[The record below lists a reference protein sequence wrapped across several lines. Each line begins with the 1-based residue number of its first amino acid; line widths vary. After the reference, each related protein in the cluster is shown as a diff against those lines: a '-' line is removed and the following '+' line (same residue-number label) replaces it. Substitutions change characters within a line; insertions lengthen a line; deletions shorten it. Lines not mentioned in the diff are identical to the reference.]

1 MSKKYTF
8 IDLFAGCG
16 GLSEGFL
23 ESNSFE
29 GLAHVEWEFPMVE
42 TLRNRLYKKWKHSKA
57 EAEKS
62 VVHFDIQKTNELI
75 NGNWRKET
83 KLTYSKTN
91 HDAVIEKGLKGIV
104 GERSVDL
111 IIGGPPCQAYSIAGR
126 AQDKNSMKDDYR
138 NFLFESFVKVV
149 DEFKPKLFVFENVP
163 GMLSAEPGGVKVT
176 ERVFKAFDEIGYQIS
191 IPESLK
197 NNVYSANDFE
207 VPQKRKRLIIVGVD
221 KTQDINLNE
230 IYKYIDK
237 QKSSNKKVVKD
248 VLFGLPKFV
257 PLRNS
262 IKENGKNVSHR
273 LKDDNNVLTKHEP
286 RFHNDRDINIFGKWV
301 AKSMNQKPLP
311 EKIDFYNK
319 LMNKQSK
326 HAKYR
331 NLEWEKPSPTVVA
344 HLYKDGLMFIH
355 PDENQARSITVREA
369 ALLQSF
375 PNDFEF
381 IGSNGYCYKMIGN
394 AVPPKMAKSIAI
406 GIIEYLKNIE

>member
-1 MSKKYTF
+1 M
-8 IDLFAGCG
+8 
-16 GLSEGFL
+16 
-23 ESNSFE
+23 NSSILDSIPF
-29 GLAHVEWEFPMVE
+29 
-42 TLRNRLYKKWKHSKA
+42 Y
-57 EAEKS
+57 
-62 VVHFDIQKTNELI
+62 
-75 NGNWRKET
+75 
-83 KLTYSKTN
+83 LTY
-91 HDAVIEKGLKGIV
+91 IGLFILL
-104 GERSVDL
+104 L
-111 IIGGPPCQAYSIAGR
+111 I
-126 AQDKNSMKDDYR
+126 
-138 NFLFESFVKVV
+138 
-149 DEFKPKLFVFENVP
+149 
-163 GMLSAEPGGVKVT
+163 
-176 ERVFKAFDEIGYQIS
+176 AFEIGYQIS

-355 PDENQARSITVREA
+355 PDENQVRSITVREA